1 MKRIVTLLIAL
12 MMLFSAAAAN
22 AAVPGISNSSTSSSK
37 AAANAVGFTIRPIDW
52 DSAVMGQYALPNGY
66 EGVRVIN
73 NCDESSTLGH
83 PIRVTVMLNSKKD
96 DARMMYYY
104 GEDFLDR
111 VYSSSS
117 ILQHKEGQ
125 IDAQTMS
132 FMRRYVNA
140 DGYCDALAQQ
150 WAPGAVFY
158 KSEDISSITP
168 RLEAAYAQ
176 LNNEIVPGLASYGM
190 YVDWIETTAAQR
202 VYTYQDNGKTYCIC
216 VMAEDYAYQYS
227 SKSYGVSITNIV
239 WQVPCYYILW
249 CPLESYEHIRDG
261 AFSTFVQNTSVNDEM
276 MALNDKLTADIAAR
290 VIQEMNMVC
299 AASSAYMA
307 SMTALTFSM
316 VESSM
321 SYSYTGSYS
330 SDRFSDYMFDQND
343 YTLSDGSSVKV
354 STSYNYVWEGSN
366 GTVYYGNSLSDAP
379 GGATQLYANR

>member
-1 MKRIVTLLIAL
+1 MKRMFSLLITL
-12 MMLFSAAAAN
+12 MLLFSTTAAN
-22 AAVPGISNSSTSSSK
+22 ASVKGVSSTATPAPK
-37 AAANAVGFTIRPIDW
+37 TAADTVGFTLKPIDW
-52 DSAVMGQYALPNGY
+52 DSAVMGRYALPNGY
-66 EGVRVIN
+66 DGVRVIS
-73 NCDESSTLGH
+73 NCDDSSTLGH
-83 PIRVTVMLNSKKD
+83 PIRVTVTLNSKND
-96 DARMMYYY
+96 DAWMMYYY
-104 GEDFLDR
+104 GEDYLDR
-111 VYSSSS
+111 VYSNNS

-125 IDAQTMS
+125 IDTQTMS

-158 KSEDISSITP
+158 KSEDVSAITP
-168 RLEAAYAQ
+168 RLEAVYSIY
-176 LNNEIVPGLASYGM
+176 NNEIAPGLASYGM

-202 VYTYQDNGKTYCIC
+202 TYTYQSNGKTYCIC
-216 VMAEDYAYQYS
+216 IMAEDYAYQYS
-227 SKSYGVSITNIV
+227 SKAYGVSITNIV
-239 WQVPCYYILW
+239 WQIPCYYILR
-249 CPLESYEHIRDG
+249 CPLESYERIRDG

-276 MALNDKLTADIAAR
+276 IALNDKLTEDIAAK
-290 VIQEMNMVC
+290 VIREMNMVC

-316 VESSM
+316 VENSM

-354 STSYNYVWEGSN
+354 STSYSYVWEGSN

-379 GGATQLYANR
+379 GGATQLYAH